1 MNFIFSSSEGTFL
14 HVVKS
19 LYDKMYFEQG
29 SAVISIW
36 LTSTLF
42 VQSFFFTNDECNHIF
57 KHKGAST
64 IHRYTEYDRQ
74 KDKHTYI
81 HAWTH
86 THTHIKTPQYKYF
99 NSSVS
104 IWWSL
109 YLYLFRKKMLQNEK
123 WLKKGKTNLR
133 YILIKN
139 PV

>member
-86 THTHIKTPQYKYF
+86 TSKHHNINILIPVF
-99 NSSVS
+99 
-104 IWWSL
+104 L
-109 YLYLFRKKMLQNEK
+109 YDDHCIYICLGKNASK
-123 WLKKGKTNLR
+123 WEVIKKGKDKFEIHSDKESSLT
-133 YILIKN
+133 
-139 PV
+139 